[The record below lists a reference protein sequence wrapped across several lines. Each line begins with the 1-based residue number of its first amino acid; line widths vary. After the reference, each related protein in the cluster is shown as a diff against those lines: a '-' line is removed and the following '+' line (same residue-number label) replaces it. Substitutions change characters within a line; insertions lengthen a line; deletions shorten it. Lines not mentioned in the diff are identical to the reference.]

1 MYSHTGVCID
11 TEGYITAFPPYL
23 RLLHW
28 RREVFSSPIS
38 SAWRDGMAM
47 TLIDRKHP
55 PHSPSV
61 APCDITSSKD
71 LARQVVPAG
80 EAHAWC
86 L

>member
-55 PHSPSV
+55 PPFTISCAVRHHFVEGSS
-61 APCDITSSKD
+61 AASGPC
-71 LARQVVPAG
+71 G
-80 EAHAWC
+80 
-86 L
+86 